1 MEQVADLPQGM
12 WGSSAGA
19 FVAQGLEK
27 QGSDKQCRLTQQG
40 RQKVETA
47 LKDRFGENPSDSKVA
62 EFYPSDRGTIGK
74 IRNRRGWLNL
84 SSLDRLFTALSL
96 DLESDDYESPD
107 VRLDD
112 GPSKNFAPNPFEQ
125 PGLWGCNEL
134 LRRIFEQLRKG
145 GSQALI
151 GPAGCGK
158 SEILR
163 AIVERGASDLNR
175 PVLSLDMH
183 LVRDEQS
190 FFDRLCD
197 CLGIEL
203 LDAVSRMPRQ
213 IERELKRRKQAH
225 VLCLDEIHVLTDE
238 AFFPLATRNWLKGM
252 ADAEYP
258 LQLVVASQREL
269 RELFPDSPVRSSPL
283 ADFFDSQTERLDYWG
298 LEQVTA
304 FVEYHLSGMEVKFTS
319 AQIADLHGGEGGGRP
334 RDVRS
339 AAARLYDASIGEDLT

>member
-1 MEQVADLPQGM
+1 VLEGTKKRCLLTVAAHEELKQAIAAELGSEADNFSEIARVTSLDTGSVTKILDRIAASHSTLKKMMEG
-12 WGSSAGA
+12 
-19 FVAQGLEK
+19 FGLELTESSYIK
-27 QGSDKQCRLTQQG
+27 QSLPKQPR
-40 RQKVETA
+40 
-47 LKDRFGENPSDSKVA
+47 SSKA
-62 EFYPSDRGTIGK
+62 ESISFP
-74 IRNRRGWLNL
+74 
-84 SSLDRLFTALSL
+84 
-96 DLESDDYESPD
+96 
-107 VRLDD
+107 
-112 GPSKNFAPNPFEQ
+112 PNPFQ
-125 PGLWGCNEL
+125 QSGLWGCDEL

-163 AIVERGASDLNR
+163 AIVERGTSDLNR

-197 CLGIEL
+197 CLEIEL

-298 LEQVTA
+298 LAQVTA
-304 FVEYHLSGMEVKFTS
+304 FVEYHLSGMEVTFTS

-339 AAARLYDASIGEDLT
+339 AAARLYDDMAVIRTDPL

>member
-1 MEQVADLPQGM
+1 VLEGTKKRCLLTVTAHEELKRAIAAELGSEADNFSEIARVTSLDTNSVTKILDRIAASHSTLKKMMEG
-12 WGSSAGA
+12 
-19 FVAQGLEK
+19 FGLELTESSYIK
-27 QGSDKQCRLTQQG
+27 QSLPKQPR
-40 RQKVETA
+40 
-47 LKDRFGENPSDSKVA
+47 SSKA
-62 EFYPSDRGTIGK
+62 ESISFP
-74 IRNRRGWLNL
+74 
-84 SSLDRLFTALSL
+84 
-96 DLESDDYESPD
+96 
-107 VRLDD
+107 
-112 GPSKNFAPNPFEQ
+112 PNPFQ
-125 PGLWGCNEL
+125 QSGLWGCDEL

-197 CLGIEL
+197 CLEIEL

-258 LQLVVASQREL
+258 LQLVVVSQREL

-298 LEQVTA
+298 LAQVTA
-304 FVEYHLSGMEVKFTS
+304 FVEYHLSGMEVTFTS

-339 AAARLYDASIGEDLT
+339 AAARLYNMAVTRTDPL

>member
-1 MEQVADLPQGM
+1 VLEGTKKRCLLTDAAHEELKQAIAAEFWPEVANFSEIARFASLDTDSVTKILDRKVVSHSTLKKMIEG
-12 WGSSAGA
+12 
-19 FVAQGLEK
+19 FGLELTESSYTKPSLPK
-27 QGSDKQCRLTQQG
+27 QPQSS
-40 RQKVETA
+40 E
-47 LKDRFGENPSDSKVA
+47 A
-62 EFYPSDRGTIGK
+62 ESI
-74 IRNRRGWLNL
+74 
-84 SSLDRLFTALSL
+84 SS
-96 DLESDDYESPD
+96 P
-107 VRLDD
+107 
-112 GPSKNFAPNPFEQ
+112 PNPFQ
-125 PGLWGCNEL
+125 QAGLWGCDEL
-134 LRRIFEQLRKG
+134 LRRIFERLGKG

-197 CLGIEL
+197 CLEIEL

-258 LQLVVASQREL
+258 LQLVVASQRDL

-298 LEQVTA
+298 LAQVTA
-304 FVEYHLSGMEVKFTS
+304 FVEYHLSGMEVTFTS

-339 AAARLYDASIGEDLT
+339 AAARLYDMAVIRTDPL

>member
-1 MEQVADLPQGM
+1 VLEGTKKRCLLTDAAYEELKQAIAAELGSEADNFSEIARVTSLDPNSVTKILDRIAASHSTLKKMMEG
-12 WGSSAGA
+12 
-19 FVAQGLEK
+19 FGLELTESSYIK
-27 QGSDKQCRLTQQG
+27 QSLPKQPRSH
-40 RQKVETA
+40 K
-47 LKDRFGENPSDSKVA
+47 A
-62 EFYPSDRGTIGK
+62 ESISFP
-74 IRNRRGWLNL
+74 
-84 SSLDRLFTALSL
+84 
-96 DLESDDYESPD
+96 
-107 VRLDD
+107 
-112 GPSKNFAPNPFEQ
+112 PNPFQ
-125 PGLWGCNEL
+125 QAGLWGCNEL
-134 LRRIFEQLRKG
+134 LRRIFERLGKG

-151 GPAGCGK
+151 GPTGCGK

-163 AIVERGASDLNR
+163 AIVERGPSDLNR

-197 CLGIEL
+197 CLEIEL

-258 LQLVVASQREL
+258 LQLVVASQRDL

-283 ADFFDSQTERLDYWG
+283 ADFFDSQTERLAWWDLSMVRRFVVERLG
-298 LEQVTA
+298 ESGVTFTAEQIEAIYELSDGMPRKVRELSIA
-304 FVEYHLSGMEVKFTS
+304 LYHEEV
-319 AQIADLHGGEGGGRP
+319 R
-334 RDVRS
+334 
-339 AAARLYDASIGEDLT
+339 

>member
-1 MEQVADLPQGM
+1 VPQGL
-12 WGSSAGA
+12 GT
-19 FVAQGLEK
+19 
-27 QGSDKQCRLTQQG
+27 QGSDKQCRLTDQG
-40 RQKVETA
+40 FRKLEDA
-47 LKDRFGENPSDSKVA
+47 LRIANGGVQPSNIWMADTYSI
-62 EFYPSDRGTIGK
+62 DRGTVAEVV
-74 IRNRRGWLNL
+74 NRQKPVTRSSIEKLFGPLNL
-84 SSLDRLFTALSL
+84 DLLS
-96 DLESDDYESPD
+96 EDYEFLPAS
-107 VRLDD
+107 
-112 GPSKNFAPNPFEQ
+112 SKRPKTSQPNPFEQ
-125 PGLWGCNEL
+125 GELWGCDEL

-197 CLGIEL
+197 CLEIEL

-258 LQLVVASQREL
+258 LQLVVASQRDL

-298 LEQVTA
+298 LAQVTA
-304 FVEYHLSGMEVKFTS
+304 FVEYHLSGMEVTFTS

-339 AAARLYDASIGEDLT
+339 AAARLYDDMAVIRTDPL